1 MWSVGSF
8 QGAARLGMS
17 VRRQS
22 RIISAQ
28 ITPRGRPAARLP
40 SGSPAGRW
48 DRQQLSQGWEL
59 YNRVCSLTYGQT
71 QPPERG
77 DAGGEQHHVDP
88 PRPPRRLGSAR
99 LMTTKTGTPR
109 RAVTVVG
116 NETVKGLRHGW
127 SERLKILIQ
136 LPLFVRW
143 CCRPASPSAGARQS
157 PTAANSPGPST
168 RARPAG
174 CCWAWPPSPTP
185 GPALAHR
192 GGAATPLLVVGAA
205 KLALAIAGITTG
217 WKGLRRPRRSHKGQP
232 IRT

>member
-1 MWSVGSF
+1 MWSVGSL
-8 QGAARLGMS
+8 QGSARLGMS

-99 LMTTKTGTPR
+99 LMTTQ
-109 RAVTVVG
+109 
-116 NETVKGLRHGW
+116 KG
-127 SERLKILIQ
+127 
-136 LPLFVRW
+136 
-143 CCRPASPSAGARQS
+143 A
-157 PTAANSPGPST
+157 PG
-168 RARPAG
+168 
-174 CCWAWPPSPTP
+174 
-185 GPALAHR
+185 R
-192 GGAATPLLVVGAA
+192 GGSGGGEERGQGVGD
-205 KLALAIAGITTG
+205 GRG
-217 WKGLRRPRRSHKGQP
+217 GGGRGLGDHHS
-232 IRT
+232 